1 MQEAL
6 EASQR
11 ASTIEDE
18 QQRNAA
24 LTEAKALVL
33 HARNSQS
40 LPRLKAMREL
50 ARSEQLIAARADEFD
65 KWPSLLNVNNGTID
79 LQTGELRPHLREDM
93 LTRLVPINYNPEAD
107 CPNWTKFLNTI
118 TGGNPELMLYL
129 KRVAGYVL
137 TGSSQEHAIFILHG
151 EGQNGKSTFVNALE
165 RITGEYAAAVDSRS
179 LLNNKNA
186 GSGINNDLA
195 RLQGVRLA
203 HASEPDMGKLLDE
216 ALLKK
221 LSSGEKVT
229 ARFLHKEFFEFTPE
243 FKLMLSANHMPE
255 VRGNDRGIWRRLKL
269 VPFHHTIPDADKQ
282 RDFFEKQLE
291 PELEGILAWAVEG
304 AMEWN
309 QVGLDEPQIVKVA
322 TQEYRGEMDVIGQF
336 LAEQCVVDPRFEID
350 TTELYLAY
358 TSWAD
363 LRRNIPQKQ
372 QGFSRELTRR
382 GFKDRKSGN
391 QRFRTGL
398 TLSSKPAT
406 QIRWGAPQEQD
417 AQE

>member
-1 MQEAL
+1 M
-6 EASQR
+6 
-11 ASTIEDE
+11 
-18 QQRNAA
+18 
-24 LTEAKALVL
+24 
-33 HARNSQS
+33 
-40 LPRLKAMREL
+40 
-50 ARSEQLIAARADEFD
+50 
-65 KWPSLLNVNNGTID
+65 
-79 LQTGELRPHLREDM
+79 
-93 LTRLVPINYNPEAD
+93 
-107 CPNWTKFLNTI
+107 
-118 TGGNPELMLYL
+118 
-129 KRVAGYVL
+129 
-137 TGSSQEHAIFILHG
+137 
-151 EGQNGKSTFVNALE
+151 
-165 RITGEYAAAVDSRS
+165 
-179 LLNNKNA
+179 
-186 GSGINNDLA
+186 
-195 RLQGVRLA
+195 
-203 HASEPDMGKLLDE
+203 
-216 ALLKK
+216 
-221 LSSGEKVT
+221 
-229 ARFLHKEFFEFTPE
+229 
-243 FKLMLSANHMPE
+243 
-255 VRGNDRGIWRRLKL
+255 
-269 VPFHHTIPDADKQ
+269 
-282 RDFFEKQLE
+282 
-291 PELEGILAWAVEG
+291 AWAVEG